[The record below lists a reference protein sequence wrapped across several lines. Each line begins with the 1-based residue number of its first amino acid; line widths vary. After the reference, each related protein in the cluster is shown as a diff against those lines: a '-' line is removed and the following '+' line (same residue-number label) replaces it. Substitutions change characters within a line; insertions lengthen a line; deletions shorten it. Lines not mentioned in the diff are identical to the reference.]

1 MVHGRR
7 TRQSNPIVHR
17 RSRRARHERRGG
29 YARAVARLLLLLM
42 SLAWVRVAGATPLQL
57 LLDPWT
63 APPVR
68 DEALGEACAADP
80 PTADE
85 LAGFFVPETP
95 RPVLIDGAR
104 LFACHPTPELV
115 PVAWSA
121 FLRAKAGALTTDP
134 DHTERIARAL
144 GTVPRDVLR
153 DALTGDLA
161 GAAHGRL
168 LDLAWDRLVH
178 DWLGPLTNGAPPRR
192 PATLD
197 AADAASRWLDA
208 VLDAPDGVLRLQSD
222 SGDHAHLFFSR
233 LQGWHLA
240 ALLRTGSPEEARL
253 AADVCQQSGLC
264 DRTARDA
271 LAARLTA
278 APDPPLEALLPRLPE
293 HRDEVAEIAGP
304 TFPDPVVEV
313 AEATGETL
321 ADVRWRPSLLGL
333 ALLALAGFWGGW
345 LASARRREDRRPLFR
360 LGAVALAPTL
370 LVVAEALLALAGVA
384 PLAATERS
392 GWSEPLALRAERA
405 GEGLLLARDSLEGA
419 DGASDWWI
427 PNNPGARW
435 APIPVEEPPGAW
447 RIAVLGES
455 SAQGAAEL
463 REGIFAS
470 HLGRRI
476 AARHP
481 ERRVDVIYG
490 GVGGAISDDVLA
502 AGRDALAAGA
512 DVLVLY
518 HGINDL
524 GRLEVLASM
533 RAFSPL
539 QLAVRVLLDESR
551 VVRMLSALVPDVVTP
566 PDADGAR
573 PDDGDGEAPPSLARF
588 AALRCSRNQQRLVRL
603 AAEQGVPTV
612 VVIQALSSDPRFL
625 PGPDDRER
633 VRSIAERTAARTGV
647 PLVDGPALL
656 ARHNGGEPPGAP
668 YFWDQVHP
676 APLGHAVLGE
686 GIAPTVERVLLE
698 SADPTGP

>member
-1 MVHGRR
+1 M
-7 TRQSNPIVHR
+7 
-17 RSRRARHERRGG
+17 A
-29 YARAVARLLLLLM
+29 
-42 SLAWVRVAGATPLQL
+42 RVAGAAPLDV
-57 LLDPWT
+57 LLDPQT

-68 DEALGEACAADP
+68 DEALREACVEAP
-80 PTADE
+80 PTPDQ
-85 LAGFFVPETP
+85 LAAFFVPETP

-104 LFACHPTPELV
+104 LFACHPTRELV

-144 GTVPRDVLR
+144 ATGPRGELR
-153 DALTGDLA
+153 AALLGDPA

-168 LDLAWDRLVH
+168 LELAWDRLVH
-178 DWLGPLTNGAPPRR
+178 DWLGPLTDGVPPER
-192 PATLD
+192 PATPD
-197 AADAASRWLDA
+197 AADAATRWLEA
-208 VLDAPDGVLRLQSD
+208 VLDAPDGVQRLRSD
-222 SGDHAHLFFSR
+222 SGDHAHLFFAR

-240 ALLRTGSPEEARL
+240 ALLRAGSREEARL

-271 LAARLTA
+271 LAERLEET
-278 APDPPLEALLPRLPE
+278 PDAELAALLARLPE
-293 HRDEVAEIAGP
+293 YREEVAEIAGP
-304 TFPDPVVEV
+304 LFPEPVVEV
-313 AEATGETL
+313 PAATGETL
-321 ADVRWRPSLLGL
+321 ARVGWRPSLLGMALVGLLVFWAGWIL
-333 ALLALAGFWGGW
+333 A
-345 LASARRREDRRPLFR
+345 ARSRRPALYR
-360 LGAVALAPTL
+360 VGAIALAPTL
-370 LVVAEALLALAGVA
+370 LILTEAALALAGVE

-392 GWSEPLALRAERA
+392 GWSEPLALRAERE
-405 GEGLLLARDSLEGA
+405 GEGFLLARDSLEG
-419 DGASDWWI
+419 GAGTSEWWV

-435 APIPVEEPPGAW
+435 APIPVEKPEGSW

-455 SAQGAAEL
+455 SVQGAAEL
-463 REGIFAS
+463 REGIFAT

-481 ERRVDVIYG
+481 ERRVDVLYG
-490 GVGGAISDDVLA
+490 GIGGAISDDVLA
-502 AGRDALAAGA
+502 AGKDALAAGA

-518 HGINDL
+518 HGVNDL

-533 RAFSPL
+533 RAFSPA

-551 VVRMLSALVPDVVTP
+551 VVRVLSSLVPDVVSP

-573 PDDGDGEAPPSLARF
+573 PDEGEGEAPSSLSRF
-588 AALRCSRNQQRLVRL
+588 AALRCSRNQQRLIRL
-603 AAEQGVPTV
+603 AAAQGVPTV

-625 PGPDDRER
+625 PAPGEAER
-633 VRSIAERTAARTGV
+633 LRSLAERTAARTGV

-686 GIAPTVERVLLE
+686 GIAPTVERLMLE
-698 SADPTGP
+698 SADAPRP

>member
-1 MVHGRR
+1 M
-7 TRQSNPIVHR
+7 
-17 RSRRARHERRGG
+17 RA
-29 YARAVARLLLLLM
+29 LLILFVLC
-42 SLAWVRVAGATPLQL
+42 LAHVAGAAPLDA
-57 LLDPWT
+57 LLDPQS

-68 DEALGEACAADP
+68 REALAGACGDAPPSPDQLAA
-80 PTADE
+80 
-85 LAGFFVPETP
+85 FFVPEAP

-144 GTVPRDVLR
+144 GTVPRDALR
-153 DALTGDLA
+153 DALAGDLA
-161 GAAHGRL
+161 GAADGRL

-178 DWLGPLTNGAPPRR
+178 DWLGPLTDGAPPAR
-192 PATLD
+192 PATPD
-197 AADAASRWLDA
+197 AADAAARWLDA

-240 ALLRTGSPEEARL
+240 ALLRTGSREEARL

-271 LAARLTA
+271 LEARLA
-278 APDPPLEALLPRLPE
+278 ELPDSGLAALLPRLPE
-293 HRDEVAEIAGP
+293 YREEVAEIAGP
-304 TFPDPVVEV
+304 LFPEPVVEV
-313 AEATGETL
+313 PAATGETL
-321 ADVRWRPSLLGL
+321 ARVGWRPSPLGL
-333 ALLALAGFWGGW
+333 ALLALVGFWGGW
-345 LASARRREDRRPLFR
+345 LASARRKKDRRPLYR

-370 LVVAEALLALAGVA
+370 LVLAEALLALAGVE

-405 GEGLLLARDSLEGA
+405 GGGFLLARDSLGGS

-435 APIPVEEPPGAW
+435 APLPVEEPPGAW

-455 SAQGAAEL
+455 SVQGAAEL
-463 REGIFAS
+463 REGIFAT

-481 ERRVDVIYG
+481 ERRVDVLYG

-502 AGRDALAAGA
+502 AGKDALAAGA

-518 HGINDL
+518 HGVNDL

-533 RAFSPL
+533 RAFSPG

-551 VVRMLSALVPDVVTP
+551 VVRVLSSLVPDMVSP
-566 PDADGAR
+566 PDAEGAR
-573 PDDGDGEAPPSLARF
+573 PDEGEGDAPPSLSRF
-588 AALRCSRNQQRLVRL
+588 AALRCSRNQQRLIRL
-603 AAEQGVPTV
+603 AAAQGVPTV
-612 VVIQALSSDPRFL
+612 VVIQALSADPRFL
-625 PGPDDRER
+625 PAPGEAER
-633 VRSIAERTAARTGV
+633 LRSLAERTAARTGV

-698 SADPTGP
+698 AEDAPAPDQSPALR